1 MNDVYE
7 TYENLEQTYL
17 DITKNYLKLDESS
30 VDRALMQH
38 TGVYAFFGAVLAH
51 AKMRM
56 DRSSTELERMEAKVR
71 EERREE
77 LLDAG
82 KKATDRALDA
92 YIKTVQ
98 EVQQCED
105 FNRKCSHKYHLAKNI
120 INSLDH
126 QKDMLVQIS
135 ANKRAESK
143 LIGDNYAG

>member
-7 TYENLEQTYL
+7 TYDRLEDTYL
-17 DITKNYLKLDESS
+17 EVTKKYLRIDESS
-30 VDRALMQH
+30 VERALLQH

-56 DRSSTELERMEAKVR
+56 DESSTDLERMEAKVR
-71 EERREE
+71 EERRAE

-92 YIKTVQ
+92 YVRTVDVVQ
-98 EVQQCED
+98 EHED
-105 FNRKCSHKYHLAKNI
+105 NHRKCSHKYHLAKNI
-120 INSLDH
+120 MNSLDH

-135 ANKRAESK
+135 ANKRAETK

>member
-1 MNDVYE
+1 MNDVYD

-38 TGVYAFFGAVLAH
+38 TGVYSFFGAVLAH

-56 DRSSTELERMEAKVR
+56 DESSTNLERMEAKVR
-71 EERREE
+71 EERRAE

-92 YIKTVQ
+92 YVKTVDAVQ
-98 EVQQCED
+98 ECE
-105 FNRKCSHKYHLAKNI
+105 NYHRSCSHKYHLAKNI